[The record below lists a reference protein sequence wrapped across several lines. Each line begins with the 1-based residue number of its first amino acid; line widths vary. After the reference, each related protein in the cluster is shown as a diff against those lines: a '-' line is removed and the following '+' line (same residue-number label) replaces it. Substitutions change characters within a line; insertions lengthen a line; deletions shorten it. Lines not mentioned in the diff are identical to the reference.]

1 MPPRRELTPQMRSRL
16 CELKS
21 IGLSYNQIHQR
32 HPEIPMGTIRST
44 IRREKDRDDNKT
56 APRSGRPRKITEEQL
71 DRLRD
76 LSASAPGLKYKKLM
90 KEIDADIHKRTLQ
103 RTLQEIRKQQKKGKQ
118 PNLDRPESNKSEAG
132 TTTTT
137 TSTTN

>member
-1 MPPRRELTPQMRSRL
+1 MRSRL

-21 IGLSYNQIHQR
+21 IGLSFSQIHQR
-32 HPEIPMGTIRST
+32 HPEIPLGTIRST

-76 LSASAPGLKYKKLM
+76 LSASTPDMKYKDLM
-90 KEIDADIHKRTLQ
+90 KEIGADIHKRTLQ
-103 RTLQEIRKQQKKGKQ
+103 RTLQAIRKQQKGRQLNNRTESKK
-118 PNLDRPESNKSEAG
+118 PEA
-132 TTTTT
+132 
-137 TSTTN
+137 STT